1 MKLFLSLPESEKTLT
16 SSWARRLSSLAL
28 TTAKGPSF
36 SKNCELSVVLT
47 GDAQVRKLNRQYR
60 GKDKTTDV
68 LSFSLLEGKRLKSG
82 MGKKNMLGDV
92 VISLPQA
99 KRQAREAGKTLE
111 SEAGMLL
118 VHGIL
123 HLLGYDHG
131 SRRDEKRMFGLQE
144 RILRKCIRAN
154 K

>member
-1 MKLFLSLPESEKTLT
+1 MKLFLSLPKSEKTL
-16 SSWARRLSSLAL
+16 SLVWARRLASMAL
-28 TTAKGPSF
+28 DTAKGKSF
-36 SKNCELSVVLT
+36 SENCELSVVLT
-47 GDAQVRKLNRQYR
+47 GDAQVRKLNRLYR

-82 MGKKNMLGDV
+82 RDGKNVLGDV

-111 SEAGMLL
+111 SEAAMLL

-131 SRRDEKRMFGLQE
+131 SQRAEKRMFGLQE
-144 RILRKCIRAN
+144 RILRKYN
-154 K
+154 KS

>member
-1 MKLFLSLPESEKTLT
+1 MKLFLSLPKNEKSFSTAWAIRLASLTLT
-16 SSWARRLSSLAL
+16 A
-28 TTAKGPSF
+28 AKGPKF
-36 SKNCELSVVLT
+36 SKSCELSVVLT

-68 LSFSLLEGKRLKSG
+68 LSFSLMEGKRLNSG
-82 MGKKNMLGDV
+82 PGTKKVLGDV

-99 KRQAREAGKTLE
+99 KRQAREAGKRLE
-111 SEAGMLL
+111 SEAALLL

-131 SRRDEKRMFGLQE
+131 SRREEKRMFALQE
-144 RILRKCIRAN
+144 RILRKFNQA
-154 K
+154 